1 MRWYFLHLIHRKRS
15 PFPSRGRLWQCAVC
29 RSSDLR
35 VQITQRS
42 HPAFSGCFFP
52 MTCFRRK
59 EGIFALTAQQLGCR
73 VPVLHRIPLFSR
85 TRMRVSCFHSVAHL
99 PQNKPVLSL
108 PSKSDG
114 CLFIYLNAAHGQSA
128 ALRWV
133 EVRPK
138 RNPAVFYAKY
148 VQGEYTHFK

>member
-73 VPVLHRIPLFSR
+73 VPVLHRIPLFSQR
-85 TRMRVSCFHSVAHL
+85 NLRSIGCSCWRIFRQQSLPIGSSVTEQECVSHISIRSRICHKISR
-99 PQNKPVLSL
+99 VLSS
-108 PSKSDG
+108 PSSDG
-114 CLFIYLNAAHGQSA
+114 GFLFLNTTPVSTG
-128 ALRWV
+128 W
-133 EVRPK
+133 
-138 RNPAVFYAKY
+138 Y
-148 VQGEYTHFK
+148 